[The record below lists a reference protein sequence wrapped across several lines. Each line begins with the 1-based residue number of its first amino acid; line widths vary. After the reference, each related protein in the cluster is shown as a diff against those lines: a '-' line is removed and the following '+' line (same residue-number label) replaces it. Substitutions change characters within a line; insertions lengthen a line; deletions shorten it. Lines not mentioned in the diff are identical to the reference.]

1 MLTDSGKDMIKDLLS
16 DEHIKSAG
24 IELVHAYMSCPEDKS
39 MVHKGYFIINAPNI
53 EIIEKFF
60 GPLPIELRGVKPFN
74 EIVKTL

>member
-1 MLTDSGKDMIKDLLS
+1 
-16 DEHIKSAG
+16 
-24 IELVHAYMSCPEDKS
+24 MSCPEDKS